1 MREVAV
7 ADYYRGDQKAGITAP
22 DLSKDVEYA
31 DHIVKARGKRT
42 QFTSVSKEPG
52 KIADFGETLY
62 HLQQEKLGADDHHL
76 VEHQQ
81 LVDALREQA
90 RSTEKAAKL
99 KAVQAIRYAK
109 KRAEGLV
116 DWRFDTSGV
125 QPKDL
130 ITWAGSKVQA
140 YFQRKQP

>member
-1 MREVAV
+1 MAE
-7 ADYYRGDQKAGITAP
+7 YYRGDQRAGITAP

-42 QFTSVSKEPG
+42 QFTSVSKKSG
-52 KIADFGETLY
+52 KIRDFGDSLY
-62 HLQQEKLGADDHHL
+62 HLQQEKLAEDDHQL

-81 LVDALREQA
+81 LINALREQA
-90 RSTEKAAKL
+90 RGTEKAAKL
-99 KAVQAIRYAK
+99 KAVQAIRYAR

-125 QPKDL
+125 QRKDL
-130 ITWAGSKVQA
+130 IAWAGSRVQA
-140 YFQRKQP
+140 YFQRQ